1 MMDTSEM
8 EDIFEIIKNEYDEND
23 DEFLEDSLD
32 LDGSSDL
39 KNDFGLSSPYS
50 STNSSSLSQSDSDEM
65 NDYLEGAWKQME
77 MEVEAELIRKKMKS
91 EETDEMYSHVVADS
105 DTKTPATIEGG
116 QYGSDSSVNF
126 TSNDSNED
134 NTEESKDFKN
144 KWISDALLPLGSG
157 FMVKSSSYRNAKTF
171 IKTPDGHVF
180 DSRRKLL
187 QEMMTN
193 GIYPQ
198 YYGHMYQGLLQDGWT
213 INDSLPEGWLYKY
226 NKSGSDNFLDQSFNL
241 FKTRRKAREKILET
255 HGNFSAVLKRFD
267 DQTVKREQSAANTL
281 SLNYSQQ
288 QHVDNN
294 EAATLPKGFRFDNS
308 TQMIICP
315 GGNHYNSRVDAFQ
328 QMCSQQSSE
337 EIKTDMFDKLIFE
350 GFQAHELLALGWI
363 YKQDDDYQVSFLD
376 YNGTFLNSLSE
387 AQQYFQEI
395 FSIEEYQSFE
405 TFLSTFS
412 GVEEIKTEEDSAVDL
427 GQTVPEGWRVSEAGL
442 TGPEGEQ
449 FSSRLEALVTILE
462 NEEREEEAGVMR
474 HCLYY
479 EGWCDDQYLPYMW
492 KYKLDLETGSPM
504 IFLTRECQVLR
515 SQEEA
520 LAFVRVH
527 SPPFT
532 EEDVQR
538 IEYVS
543 GQHHPGKEEVA
554 ENKQSASSSQ
564 QAYYCEDKRY
574 CQDLSQNP

>member
-1 MMDTSEM
+1 
-8 EDIFEIIKNEYDEND
+8 
-23 DEFLEDSLD
+23 
-32 LDGSSDL
+32 
-39 KNDFGLSSPYS
+39 
-50 STNSSSLSQSDSDEM
+50 
-65 NDYLEGAWKQME
+65 
-77 MEVEAELIRKKMKS
+77 
-91 EETDEMYSHVVADS
+91 MYSQVVADS
-105 DTKTPATIEGG
+105 DKKTPATKEEGK
-116 QYGSDSSVNF
+116 YGSDSAVNL
-126 TSNDSNED
+126 TSNDTNED
-134 NTEESKDFKN
+134 NTEESGDLKKTVRN
-144 KWISDALLPLGSG
+144 QWISDALLPLDSG
-157 FMVKSSSYRNAKTF
+157 FMIKRSSSRNAKTF

-187 QEMMTN
+187 QEMMIN
-193 GIYPQ
+193 GSYPQ
-198 YYGHMYQGLLQDGWT
+198 YYGHMYQGLLQDGWA

-241 FKTRRKAREKILET
+241 FKTRRSAREKILET
-255 HGNFSAVLKRFD
+255 HGNFSAALKRFD
-267 DQTVKREQSAANTL
+267 DQTVKREPTAASSSDEMSNTL
-281 SLNYSQQ
+281 SLDYPQQ

-294 EAATLPKGFRFDNS
+294 EAVTLPKGFRFDNS

-315 GGNHYNSRVDAFQ
+315 GGNHYNSRVEAFQ
-328 QMCSQQSSE
+328 QMCFSQQNSE

-350 GFQAHELLALGWI
+350 GFQAHELLAPGWI
-363 YKQDDDYQVSFLD
+363 YKQDDNYQVSFLD
-376 YNGTFLNSLSE
+376 YNGTLLNSLSE

-395 FSIEEYQSFE
+395 FSIEEYQRFE

-412 GVEEIKTEEDSAVDL
+412 GVEEIQTEEHSAVDP
-427 GQTVPEGWRVSEAGL
+427 GQTVPEGWRVTEAGL

-462 NEEREEEAGVMR
+462 AEEREEEAGAMR

-479 EGWCDDQYLPYMW
+479 EGWRDDQYLPYMW
-492 KYKLDLETGSPM
+492 KYKLGPETESPM
-504 IFLTRECQVLR
+504 MFLTMECQVLR
-515 SQEEA
+515 SPEEA
-520 LAFVRVH
+520 LTFVRVH

-543 GQHHPGKEEVA
+543 GQHHPGKEEVI

-574 CQDLSQNP
+574 LINIE